1 MAVLTISQI
10 LCLMI
15 TKFEKVF
22 ALAMVLDTILEEVLL
37 PQLVML
43 SMVTS
48 ETYIPSSRVYG
59 LKYLGKL
66 PNT

>member
-1 MAVLTISQI
+1 
-10 LCLMI
+10 MI

-22 ALAMVLDTILEEVLL
+22 ALAMALDTILEEVLL